1 MKFYGMQRKNLVER
15 KGFSCQIDNGNWSRI
30 GLLFFLSRNF
40 FQSSNQALNLNKENL
55 NQTKFLGSFQKK

>member
-1 MKFYGMQRKNLVER
+1 MGCRGKTWPKERDFHAKLTMGIGVELGCCFFYQG
-15 KGFSCQIDNGNWSRI
+15 I
-30 GLLFFLSRNF
+30 F